1 MSGELTK
8 LQIKAYRDEQFNN
21 EIANG
26 EFKALL
32 NPEKYVFKYKVE
44 QNNQQAS
51 GTSSSAPRYNRTPPE
66 DLELE
71 FIFDRTGVLIDYG
84 NPAPTG
90 EDQFSKDEGVGIA
103 DDVDLFKRVVFD
115 YNGDEHRPNYL
126 IITWGALLFKGVLTE
141 MDITFKLFKSDGT
154 PLRASARAKFKGFIE
169 DNLRVALENNSSPDL
184 THVRMVNEGD
194 TLPLMTYRIYG
205 DSKYYLE
212 VARVNKLT
220 NFRKLKVGQKIFFP
234 PIEKVS

>member
-1 MSGELTK
+1 
-8 LQIKAYRDEQFNN
+8 
-21 EIANG
+21 
-26 EFKALL
+26 
-32 NPEKYVFKYKVE
+32 
-44 QNNQQAS
+44 
-51 GTSSSAPRYNRTPPE
+51 
-66 DLELE
+66 
-71 FIFDRTGVLIDYG
+71 
-84 NPAPTG
+84 
-90 EDQFSKDEGVGIA
+90 
-103 DDVDLFKRVVFD
+103 
-115 YNGDEHRPNYL
+115 
-126 IITWGALLFKGVLTE
+126 
-141 MDITFKLFKSDGT
+141 
-154 PLRASARAKFKGFIE
+154 LRASARAKFKGFIE